1 MAEKQEK
8 KMTDQ
13 PLEKRVLLYPG
24 TLTEL
29 NEHFGRHEI
38 LWQEGEQQ
46 FLRALSEKGLQFQA
60 RLQGADALIHYRIVP
75 ELQPHLREIGQGH
88 IEYMGVPV
96 KKIPTEIGPSN
107 E

>member
-1 MAEKQEK
+1 MNNP
-8 KMTDQ
+8 

-24 TLTEL
+24 TLTEF

-38 LWQEGEQQ
+38 LWQEGEHQ
-46 FLRALSEKGLQFQA
+46 FLRASSEGTLQFLA
-60 RLQGADALIHYRIVP
+60 RTQGADALINYMIVP
-75 ELQPHLREIGQGH
+75 ELLPHLRAIGQLG

-96 KKIPTEIGPSN
+96 KKIPTEIGPST